1 MKNRIKLFNAIKS
14 DGLFQGKKLTIE
26 ISGEFPKGKSFLDAK
41 KLHEEQAKLL
51 VDTLFLSL
59 PVETIDAILYEIIA
73 KRTFSLK
80 LVNIINE
87 NRHDTGVIRSF
98 IEENTTKKA

>member
-51 VDTLFLSL
+51 VDGLFMSL
-59 PVETIDAILYEIIA
+59 PPETIDAILYEMVA
-73 KRTFSLK
+73 KLTFAIK
-80 LVNIINE
+80 LATNIIQNGP
-87 NRHDTGVIRSF
+87 NIGVTGSF